1 MATFKKQFPTFRVLC
16 ITPEEE
22 VTPENF
28 DKCYY
33 EIDGTGGSTVLHP
46 DELSFPL
53 VEQLI
58 SDDITQVLWALE
70 NILDHRK
77 SLANSLESILE
88 SKLESSQE

>member
-16 ITPEEE
+16 ITTEGE